1 VDLGSVSTQL
11 QALAEAIGKISST
24 SAPSS
29 PAPPSEDPPEP
40 ALTPPHLL
48 STMPYDDI
56 AWLLHHP
63 GASFPPVQPCDTAN
77 ASDTKTHWSAKE
89 LHRIM
94 GCCKFRNYKHL
105 LQVSRN
111 GEWVDGGE
119 FPPSLG
125 SFATIPKA
133 KKGGALDRTKY
144 RYLNA
149 VHVDI
154 AFGDYVS
161 VGGFRYALILADRV
175 TCYNWTFGLKDL
187 SLASIISAL
196 RLFWASAGS
205 LACCFYSDCDLKLF
219 GSAVSEYLIDGSSR
233 VVSAP
238 AKRQS
243 ANGLVESHWKVMV
256 HMACAYLTKK
266 QMPRTFWFY
275 AITHAAQLMNA
286 IPGKNSGLLAS
297 PFLLVHGVGHD
308 ECTWIPLFLLC
319 YFHHVQDGDI
329 D

>member
-1 VDLGSVSTQL
+1 
-11 QALAEAIGKISST
+11 
-24 SAPSS
+24 
-29 PAPPSEDPPEP
+29 
-40 ALTPPHLL
+40 
-48 STMPYDDI
+48 MPYEDI
-56 AWLLHHP
+56 ARLLQHP
-63 GASFPPVQPCDTAN
+63 GASFPPVRPCDTAN
-77 ASDTKTHWSAKE
+77 ASDTKTHWSTKE

-94 GCCKFRNYKHL
+94 GCCKFHNYKHL
-105 LQVSRN
+105 LQVSLD

-144 RYLNA
+144 CYLDA

-154 AFGDYVS
+154 AFVDCVS
-161 VGGFRYALILADRV
+161 LGGFRYALILVDRA

-187 SLASIISAL
+187 SSASIISAL
-196 RLFWASAGS
+196 CLFRASAGS
-205 LACCFYSDCDLKLF
+205 LAHCFYSDCNLKPF
-219 GSAVSEYLIDGSSR
+219 GSAVREYLINGLSR
-233 VVSAP
+233 VVSAS

-243 ANGLVESHWKVMV
+243 VNGLLVESHWKVMV
-256 HMACAYLTKK
+256 HMACANLTKK

-286 IPGKNSGLLAS
+286 IPGKHSGLLAS

-308 ECTWIPLFLLC
+308 ERTCWIPLFLLC
-319 YFHHVQDGDI
+319 YFHHVRDGDI
-329 D
+329 N